1 MSKKW
6 QYGTY
11 TQDERYDMIRRG
23 NADVYNSEKERNASM
38 KSHLSAL
45 GLSTDSLDRWDK
57 AVDVAYKLSSRTYP
71 TQNKSASPIKFM
83 SKTESDIRNGYSK
96 KMSDI
101 SKRIDAQA
109 YEAVSEAQSDY
120 TDLEEWLAN
129 NGYSQSGSL
138 SRKQKEKISDTL
150 TTILT
155 DLQKEYDYEEAEA
168 KKKLSS
174 ALSEYRRYIRNKR
187 ASKIRPD

>member
-23 NADVYNSEKERNASM
+23 NADVYNSEKARNASM

-150 TTILT
+150 STILT

>member
-23 NADVYNSEKERNASM
+23 NADVYNSEKARNASM

-45 GLSTDSLDRWDK
+45 GLSTDSLDKWDR

-83 SKTESDIRNGYSK
+83 SKAESEIHSGYFK
-96 KMSDI
+96 KMSDL
-101 SKRIDAQA
+101 SKRIGAKEE
-109 YEAVSEAQSDY
+109 EAVSEADSDF

-129 NGYSQSGSL
+129 NGFSQSGSL
-138 SRKQKEKISDTL
+138 SRTQKKKISDTL
-150 TTILT
+150 TSVLT
-155 DLQKEYDYEEAEA
+155 DLKNEYDYEAAQA
-168 KKKLSS
+168 KKKFST
-174 ALSEYRRYIRNKR
+174 ALSEYRKFIRNKR

>member
-23 NADVYNSEKERNASM
+23 NADVYNSEKARNASM

-155 DLQKEYDYEEAEA
+155 DLQKEYDYEAAEA